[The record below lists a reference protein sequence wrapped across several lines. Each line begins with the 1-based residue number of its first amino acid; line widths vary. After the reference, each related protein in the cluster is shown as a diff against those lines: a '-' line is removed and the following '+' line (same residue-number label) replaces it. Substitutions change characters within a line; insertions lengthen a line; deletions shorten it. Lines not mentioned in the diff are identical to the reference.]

1 VSLRSSLY
9 VGTIMHRRIRPR
21 THHFRY
27 RAFWLLVDLDELP
40 FLSATLWLFSHNRP
54 GVFSLYDT
62 DHGDGT
68 TTPLRLQ
75 IDRQLGEV
83 GLDIGDGRVRMLC
96 MPRTLGYVFNPL
108 SVYFCHR
115 ADGTLAALVYQ
126 VHNTFGERHS
136 YVIPVTRGCGAVHQ
150 QCEKSFYVS
159 PFMEMNLHYD
169 FRIIGPD
176 EQIAVGMRV
185 TTPEGL
191 LFNAALAGKR
201 KELSD
206 ATLIR
211 LCLTFPL
218 LTLKVIAAIHWE
230 ALRLWL
236 KGIPYR
242 PRPPALDTTVSVV
255 PLTPRNSD

>member
-9 VGTIMHRRIRPR
+9 VGTVMHRRIRPR
-21 THHFRY
+21 SHHFRY

-40 FLSATLWLFSHNRP
+40 FLSETLWLFSHNRP

-62 DHGDGT
+62 DHGDGN

-83 GLDIGDGRVRMLC
+83 GLDIGDGRVRLLC

-108 SVYFCHR
+108 SVYFCHH

-136 YVIPVTRGCGAVHQ
+136 YVIPVTTGCGAVHQ

-169 FRIIGPD
+169 FRIIVPD

-185 TTPEGL
+185 ATPEGL
-191 LFNAALAGKR
+191 LFNAALAARR

-206 ATLIR
+206 GTLIR

-242 PRPPALDTTVSVV
+242 PRPAALESMISVV

>member
-9 VGTIMHRRIRPR
+9 VGTVMHRRIRPR

-40 FLSATLWLFSHNRP
+40 FLSETLWLFSHNRP

-62 DHGDGT
+62 DHGDGN

-83 GLDIGDGRVRMLC
+83 GLDIGDGRVRLLC

-108 SVYFCHR
+108 SVYFCHH

-136 YVIPVTRGCGAVHQ
+136 YVIPVTTGCGAVHQ

-169 FRIIGPD
+169 FRIIVPD

-185 TTPEGL
+185 ATPEGL
-191 LFNAALAGKR
+191 LFNAALAARR

-206 ATLIR
+206 GTLIR

-242 PRPPALDTTVSVV
+242 PRPAALESTISVV